1 MYITVEYGDNQS
13 LIVNPDCPTK
23 IFTEYI
29 HKKCNLPKDTMI
41 DLTDE
46 NATQFDLFAKDPFE
60 SAFLLFQVRHTYLV
74 CTVELYD
81 DKSLKKITPILND
94 WEKKYPSLER
104 KLRHRDKKAKQAEE
118 GIYQYNIFLAY
129 VYYSSAVIINYKQV
143 RLGSGGRRQSMI
155 RPISSKKSAVSGK
168 KSVNAGKK
176 KKEKK

>member
-60 SAFLLFQVRHTYLV
+60 SVFLLFKVRHTYLV

-81 DKSLKKITPILND
+81 DMSLKKITPILND

-118 GIYQYNIFLAY
+118 E
-129 VYYSSAVIINYKQV
+129 QV
-143 RLGSGGRRQSMI
+143 RIGSGGRRQSTI
-155 RPISSKKSAVSGK
+155 RPISSKKSGVSGK

>member
-118 GIYQYNIFLAY
+118 E
-129 VYYSSAVIINYKQV
+129 QV